1 MNCLKLSNSY
11 RLRHY
16 PINILLGLLV
26 ALVIADGVISNFL
39 IAHGFAREGNPLLQN
54 WVNKE
59 GFMVIKVAGAL
70 LAALALWDIYKRN
83 PRLSFIST
91 TCFVAVYSLIVG
103 WNLAIFFFNQF

>member
-1 MNCLKLSNSY
+1 MNRLKFFSSEHS
-11 RLRHY
+11 RRY
-16 PINILLGLLV
+16 PINILLGLMV
-26 ALVIADGVISNFL
+26 ALVIADGVISNYI

-59 GFMVIKVAGAL
+59 GFMVIKVVGAL

-91 TCFVAVYSLIVG
+91 TCFVVVYSLIVG